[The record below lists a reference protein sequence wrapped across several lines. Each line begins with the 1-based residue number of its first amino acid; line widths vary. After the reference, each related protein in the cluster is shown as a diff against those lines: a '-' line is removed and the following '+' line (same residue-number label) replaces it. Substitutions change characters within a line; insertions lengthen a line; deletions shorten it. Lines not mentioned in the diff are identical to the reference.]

1 MRYISHMCVMELVTY
16 DLDIKLTCIIR
27 YKVFS
32 YISIDAD
39 ILFTTFRLIF
49 KMIFNV
55 YLFNI
60 WYAFN
65 TKYMLGLRHLIYKLY
80 YLFCYMS

>member
-39 ILFTTFRLIF
+39 ILFKTFRFIQDDF
-49 KMIFNV
+49 
-55 YLFNI
+55 
-60 WYAFN
+60 
-65 TKYMLGLRHLIYKLY
+65 
-80 YLFCYMS
+80 

>member
-39 ILFTTFRLIF
+39 ILFKTFR
-49 KMIFNV
+49 FNV

-65 TKYMLGLRHLIYKLY
+65 TKYMLGLTHLIYKLY